1 MEFLEVVEKFKSDED
16 EVKIELITGR
26 DEYLDSQQEENLATI
41 RESCFQMGI
50 DFSYSFDSTIHARS
64 IVIDNGWKIL
74 LDRGLDIYQNC
85 ERKDAFQFTTRVQKY
100 RPCKRTEIT
109 YIKQ

>member
-1 MEFLEVVEKFKSDED
+1 M
-16 EVKIELITGR
+16 
-26 DEYLDSQQEENLATI
+26 
-41 RESCFQMGI
+41 
-50 DFSYSFDSTIHARS
+50 
-64 IVIDNGWKIL
+64 DNGWKIL

-100 RPCKRTEIT
+100 RPCKSTEIT